1 METYDV
7 YEIYY
12 RGKVADYKDMISDG
26 NEGYCRG
33 SFADYVYK
41 NGDCDLVATYDSLKE
56 ALKDPFFS
64 EVQSVGI
71 NGGEFSLVPNF
82 TAVLEALTSLPRL
95 GTRRWGGPIWCG
107 GCIAPAAPCAMRLRR
122 RC

>member
-56 ALKDPFFS
+56 AYRMWEGRWAKYAETKLDEYDYHIFTVVMYKLEKTIRDENEEPIESYNIAESIAFLGEN
-64 EVQSVGI
+64 EVK
-71 NGGEFSLVPNF
+71 NGEN
-82 TAVLEALTSLPRL
+82 
-95 GTRRWGGPIWCG
+95 
-107 GCIAPAAPCAMRLRR
+107 
-122 RC
+122 